1 MQVQI
6 DSYSFPLIESYG
18 NPAFIFNPPKL
29 SKEQRIKLLSRI
41 LNKTYSV
48 DYMTYLIN
56 TTLPTFLI
64 KPEYIKE

>member
-6 DSYSFPLIESYG
+6 ESYSFSLIELHG
-18 NPAFIFNPPKL
+18 NPAFIFNPLKL
-29 SKEQRIKLLSRI
+29 SKEQRIKLLSRM
-41 LNKTYSV
+41 LNKTYSA